1 MKLILMRPRMVAGQL
16 HGPGD
21 CVSVDAVQAAELMRW
36 GDAQADPAELKR
48 LVERPKKHRRWCRAP
63 ARQDLGPLS

>member
-1 MKLILMRPRMVAGQL
+1 MKLIVMRPRMVAGQL

-21 CVSVDAVQAAELMRW
+21 CVYVDAVQAAELMQW
-36 GDAQADPAELKR
+36 GDAQADPAELHR
-48 LVERPKKHRRWCRAP
+48 LVDGPKKRRRRAP